1 MAGLSGGGWTT
12 TFAAAIDKRITGSF
26 PIAGSVPCSMRN
38 PLGHVVGQ
46 NWTGNDDEDFEQ
58 SCNTPN
64 ASYPIPPVLPVG
76 RTRDG
81 SPGRAAFLACNYT
94 CQVCCT
100 HTYFS
105 CYSLAV
111 ALSLS
116 LSRSL
121 FALIFV
127 FVFAEQLTL
136 ACALTNPPP
145 FPSLPFQYLLA
156 GLEPTRYQVQLLHEY
171 DTCCFSPHNRHSQML
186 EYEHNIRAELSSA
199 SDGRSK
205 ATSHGW
211 FTTIA
216 VNHSKHEVAAQE
228 KRVMAAV
235 LAAAAAAKEQG
246 KGSELAPGAPAWDQF
261 PCDVMHQPLPGGD
274 CAQDVEPGLVEHAAD
289 YVPLCPTKPCTCTR
303 LPEFPCL
310 S

>member
-76 RTRDG
+76 SGPDG

-116 LSRSL
+116 LSLSL
-121 FALIFV
+121 ALRTHFRV
-127 FVFAEQLTL
+127 RVCRTTHTCVCPHESSTFS
-136 ACALTNPPP
+136 
-145 FPSLPFQYLLA
+145 FPSLP
-156 GLEPTRYQVQLLHEY
+156 
-171 DTCCFSPHNRHSQML
+171 
-186 EYEHNIRAELSSA
+186 
-199 SDGRSK
+199 
-205 ATSHGW
+205 
-211 FTTIA
+211 
-216 VNHSKHEVAAQE
+216 
-228 KRVMAAV
+228 
-235 LAAAAAAKEQG
+235 
-246 KGSELAPGAPAWDQF
+246 
-261 PCDVMHQPLPGGD
+261 
-274 CAQDVEPGLVEHAAD
+274 
-289 YVPLCPTKPCTCTR
+289 VPPRWT
-303 LPEFPCL
+303 
-310 S
+310 